1 MTGHHDAGKRADN
14 RRGTKAPGSSE
25 GSVGRSHHCVVAPT
39 NAADCVSKSFYG
51 YEHAV
56 VAAAIALKLPWKRT
70 HPDKQRV
77 AAKLASAGK
86 VTTDISA
93 LLADLDKLR
102 KDVSYDEP
110 GPELQ
115 GLDLEDLISG
125 LETFLEEVERIIQDA
140 EDA

>member
-1 MTGHHDAGKRADN
+1 MTQGKAQRIAEARKHLKLAKGQWDDASTAWW
-14 RRGTKAPGSSE
+14 P
-25 GSVGRSHHCVVAPT
+25 PT

-51 YEHAV
+51 YENAV
-56 VAAAIALKLPWKRT
+56 VAAAVALKLPWKKT

-77 AAKLASAGK
+77 ATELASAGK

-93 LLADLDKLR
+93 LLANLDKLR

-115 GLDLEDLISG
+115 VVDLEDLING
-125 LETFLEEVERIIQDA
+125 LETFLEDVERIIQDV